1 MSTNFGKGYDSN
13 AMEFIAISSSEME
26 VRLAWLLN
34 VQLRLNMG
42 RVEDLEMPHIN
53 GGTSKHCRF
62 KFYSDAEKLE
72 VNLFENKSPDGVLI
86 PEWAK
91 WDFIMKLDHERESMV
106 AEWLPK
112 IKSIPGVAAA
122 IDIDLTK
129 TKTLERLIQ
138 ASFQPFESR

>member
-1 MSTNFGKGYDSN
+1 MSTIFGKGYDSN

-34 VQLRLNMG
+34 VHLRLDMQ
-42 RVEDLEMPHIN
+42 RVQDLEMVQAN
-53 GGTSKHCRF
+53 GNISMHCRF
-62 KFYSDAEKLE
+62 KFYSDEEKME
-72 VNLFENKSPDGVLI
+72 VNLFENKSPDGILI

-91 WDFIMKLDHERESMV
+91 WDYIMKLDHERGEI
-106 AEWLPK
+106 APDWIPR
-112 IKSIPGVAAA
+112 IKGIPGVAAA

-138 ASFQPFESR
+138 ACFQTYDRK